1 MTDHEFI
8 ESITSVCK
16 ALKDAQ
22 NLAET
27 YRSAWNS
34 QKDLN
39 DELSCDITRLE
50 NERDRLREKLA
61 GMDDGAKPKVT
72 PWDGTTQTIMF
83 TGTFADVDGD
93 VLKATDGLGDSDG
106 YIEDGGARNAN
117 A

>member
-27 YRSAWNS
+27 YRSAWTS
-34 QKDLN
+34 QKDMC
-39 DELSCDITRLE
+39 DQLSCDVTRLE
-50 NERDRLREKLA
+50 NERDRLKERLEKA
-61 GMDDGAKPKVT
+61 E
-72 PWDGTTQTIMF
+72 
-83 TGTFADVDGD
+83 
-93 VLKATDGLGDSDG
+93 

-117 A
+117 